1 LTGKTI
7 IFNFSFNLENKV
19 KKMGF
24 TLIVLAVLALFLTRV
39 CCTLVDNEGIRQT
52 LKNTNSIMRTLEVM
66 MERFEKY
73 DRCQAFPEPNKEV
86 AASGPDGLVYKS
98 IQTCFSIHLSEIT
111 YSGKASVTYN
121 VSELV
126 SSNGKL
132 EEGLMN
138 VTYNVG
144 ELVSYNGE
152 LEEGLM
158 HGTGKAL
165 FKNGAVLNGTFVK
178 GSFEGGKVF
187 EEIFDKKKTLVA
199 SFSAEFD
206 PNGFPNGDGNAVI
219 TDGNG
224 KVIYNGAAKRSIN
237 WRNAITGYGRVFYPN
252 GESYQGFLK
261 DTFRE
266 GSGIFTNYKGEE
278 FPGTW
283 SGNCCV
289 EGPCKTGTSTSFY
302 YPHNILYNIL

>member
-1 LTGKTI
+1 
-7 IFNFSFNLENKV
+7 
-19 KKMGF
+19 MGF
-24 TLIVLAVLALFLTRV
+24 ILSVLAVLALFLTRV

-66 MERFEKY
+66 MESFEKY

-98 IQTCFSIHLSEIT
+98 IQTCFSIHLSKIT
-111 YSGKASVTYN
+111 YSGKA
-121 VSELV
+121 
-126 SSNGKL
+126 
-132 EEGLMN
+132 N
-138 VTYNVG
+138 VTYNGG
-144 ELVSYNGE
+144 ELVSYHGD
-152 LEEGLM
+152 LEKGLR

-165 FKNGAVLNGTFVK
+165 FKNGAIFNGTFVK
-178 GSFEGGKVF
+178 GSFEGGTVF

-219 TDGNG
+219 IDGNG
-224 KVIYNGAAKRSIN
+224 KVIYNGTAKRSIN
-237 WRNAITGYGRVFYPN
+237 WRKAITGYGRVVYPN

-261 DTFRE
+261 DTLRE
-266 GSGIFTNYKGEE
+266 GSGIFTNYKGED
-278 FPGTW
+278 FSGTW

-289 EGPCKTGTSTSFY
+289 EGPCKTGTSTSFF
-302 YPHNILYNIL
+302 YPHNILSHNIL